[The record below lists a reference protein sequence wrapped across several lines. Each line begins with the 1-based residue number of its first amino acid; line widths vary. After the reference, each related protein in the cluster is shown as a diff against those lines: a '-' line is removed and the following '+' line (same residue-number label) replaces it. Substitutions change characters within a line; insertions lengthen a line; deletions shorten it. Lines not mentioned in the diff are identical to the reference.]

1 MNLKSFFLVALVALV
16 ELVALA
22 ATTACNDSTPSRP
35 GADGLVH
42 GDGAADIGI
51 GDHGTAPDGTI
62 PSDAT
67 SDGPVKADKGTQ
79 PDQKLTPDGPG
90 PATIYKPKPGATW
103 QWQLTGKLDTTVN
116 AQMYDIDLFDNTAA
130 TIAGLQAK
138 GRVVICY
145 FSAGSYED
153 WRPDAKDFPA
163 AVKGSKLDGWN
174 ELWLDIRAAA
184 VKTIIGKRLDLAK
197 SKGCDGVEPD
207 NVDGYDNA
215 SGFPLSGADQIAY
228 NSWLAAESHKRGLS
242 VGLKNDLAQVKQL
255 QPLFD
260 WALNEECL
268 QYNECNLLAPFITAG
283 KAVFHV
289 EYKPATKAQVCPKVS
304 SLKFSTLIKNLNL
317 DAWFDACWI

>member
-1 MNLKSFFLVALVALV
+1 MDPRGSILTGFV
-16 ELVALA
+16 LVALA
-22 ATTACNDSTPSRP
+22 ATTACSDSSPYRP
-35 GADGLVH
+35 GADGLVS
-42 GDGAADIGI
+42 GDGAADVGT
-51 GDHGTAPDGTI
+51 GDHGVTYDGSI
-62 PSDAT
+62 PTDA
-67 SDGPVKADKGTQ
+67 DLGPAADSAGGVDKGPQ
-79 PDQKLTPDGPG
+79 PDQKISPDGPG
-90 PATIYKPKPGATW
+90 PATIWKPKPGTTW
-103 QWQLTGKLDTTVN
+103 QWQLTGTLNTTVN

-184 VKTIIGKRLDLAK
+184 VKTIMGKRLDLAK

-207 NVDGYDNA
+207 NVDGYAN
-215 SGFPLSGADQIAY
+215 SNGFSLSATDQIAY
-228 NSWLAAESHKRGLS
+228 NSWLAAEAHKRGLS
-242 VGLKNDLAQVKQL
+242 VGLKNDLDQVKQL

-260 WALNEECL
+260 WALDEECL
-268 QYNECNLLAPFITAG
+268 QYNECNLLTPFITAG